1 MGFGISISWNS
12 FRHTDGEQIINE
24 IKSVGFNEIELSFNL
39 PSQTLEE
46 IYDSFCQGGIKV
58 LSVHNFCPIPD
69 GLKREEALPDF
80 FSIASCNE
88 QSRKKAIIQ
97 AKKSIDTA
105 SRFHAKAVVLHSGR
119 VEIPDKTKDLIRLY
133 DQGLKNKRVFV
144 DLRNEIKKERKEKA
158 AMFFERTLK
167 SLEEINRYAVSND
180 ICLGI
185 ETRNYYREIPSF
197 DEIGIILKEFKG
209 SNIFYWHDC
218 GHAQIMENLG
228 FFKHSDF
235 LLAYGRSMIGMHI
248 HDVVGCSDHIAP
260 FTGEIDFTLLKP
272 YFRENMIKII
282 EAHHPE
288 TEDNLRKSK
297 SLLEEMT
304 GGSQ

>member
-12 FRHTDGEQIINE
+12 FRYTDGTKIISE

-39 PSQTLEE
+39 PSQTLED
-46 IYDSFCQGGIKV
+46 IYSSFCQGGIKV

-80 FSIASCNE
+80 YSIASGDE
-88 QSRKKAIIQ
+88 QARKLAVIQ

-105 SRFHAKAVVLHSGR
+105 SRFNAKAVVLHSGR

-133 DQGLKNKRVFV
+133 AQGLKNERVFIE
-144 DLRNEIKKERKEKA
+144 LRNEIANERKERA
-158 AMFFERTLK
+158 TPFFERTLK
-167 SLEEINRYAVSND
+167 SLEEINRYAVNKG
-180 ICLGI
+180 IYLGV

-197 DEIGIILKEFKG
+197 DEIGVILKEFRG

-228 FFKHSDF
+228 FIKHKEF
-235 LLAYGRSMIGMHI
+235 LLAYGNSMIGMHI
-248 HDVVGCSDHIAP
+248 HDVVGCSDHRAP
-260 FTGEIDFTLLKP
+260 FTGEMNFTLLKP
-272 YFRENMIKII
+272 YFKENIIKII
-282 EAHHPE
+282 EAHYPA
-288 TEDNLRKSK
+288 TEDELRKSK
-297 SLLEEMT
+297 SFLEGMVS
-304 GGSQ
+304 GS